1 MVNRD
6 KSEIDLVRRYYDPDD
21 FEATPPL
28 HNRVSWFGLRLR
40 VGTVIVVGFGNAAL
54 MVALVVLR
62 WQFGDR
68 VPWLPAESIWFDIAF
83 LVFIVAMSF
92 ISFTMFRAA
101 TNMFRQ
107 EIRAIDTRMAR
118 RDHATEEEVQEFVRR
133 SEREMN
139 RRMTLRW
146 VVIFA
151 VIVPIF
157 PIFGT
162 KLIFS
167 WGGVGPLAGAAFL
180 AMALICACIYFS
192 SGIAGLFR
200 RLTRGTRR

>member
-1 MVNRD
+1 MVNRNKRELD
-6 KSEIDLVRRYYDPDD
+6 RARRHYDPDD
-21 FEATPPL
+21 FETTPPL
-28 HNRVSWFGLRLR
+28 QNRVSWFGLRLR
-40 VGTVIVVGFGNAAL
+40 VGTVIAVGFGNAAL

-68 VPWLPAESIWFDIAF
+68 IPWLPVEGIWFDIAF
-83 LVFIVAMSF
+83 LVFIIAMSF
-92 ISFTMFRAA
+92 VSFTMFRAA

-118 RDHATEEEVQEFVRR
+118 RDHATDEEVQEFVRQ

-139 RRMTLRW
+139 RRMTRRW
-146 VVIFA
+146 IVILA

-162 KLIFS
+162 KLIFP
-167 WGGVGPLAGAAFL
+167 WGGMGALAGASFL
-180 AMALICACIYFS
+180 AMVLICAGIYFS
-192 SGIAGLFR
+192 SDMARLVR
-200 RLTRGTRR
+200 RLTGKR

>member
-1 MVNRD
+1 MVNRN
-6 KSEIDLVRRYYDPDD
+6 KQELDLVRRYYDPDD

-28 HNRVSWFGLRLR
+28 QNRVSWFGLRLR
-40 VGTVIVVGFGNAAL
+40 VGTVMAVGFGNAAL

-68 VPWLPAESIWFDIAF
+68 IPWLPVEYIRFDIAF
-83 LVFIVAMSF
+83 LAFIVVMSF

-107 EIRAIDTRMAR
+107 EIREIDTRMAR
-118 RDHATEEEVQEFVRR
+118 RDHATEEEVQEFVRQ
-133 SEREMN
+133 SERAMN
-139 RRMTLRW
+139 RRMTRRW
-146 VVIFA
+146 IVILV

-162 KLIFS
+162 KLIFP
-167 WGGVGPLAGAAFL
+167 WGGMGALAGAAFL
-180 AMALICACIYFS
+180 TMLLICAGIYFS
-192 SGIAGLFR
+192 SDVSRLLGRLGR
-200 RLTRGTRR
+200 RMRN

>member
-1 MVNRD
+1 MVNRN
-6 KSEIDLVRRYYDPDD
+6 KSELDLVRRYYDPDD
-21 FEATPPL
+21 LEVTPPL
-28 HNRVSWFGLRLR
+28 QNRVSWFGLRLR
-40 VGTVIVVGFGNAAL
+40 VGTVIAVGFGNAAL

-68 VPWLPAESIWFDIAF
+68 IPWLPDEGLWFDIAF
-83 LVFIVAMSF
+83 LAFIIVMSF

-118 RDHATEEEVQEFVRR
+118 RDHATEEEVQEFVRQ

-146 VVIFA
+146 IVILA

-162 KLIFS
+162 KLIFP
-167 WGGVGPLAGAAFL
+167 WGGVGPLAGAALL
-180 AMALICACIYFS
+180 AMVLICAGIYFS
-192 SGIAGLFR
+192 SSIAGLFR
-200 RLTRGTRR
+200 RLTGSTRR

>member
-1 MVNRD
+1 MMNRD
-6 KSEIDLVRRYYDPDD
+6 KSELDLVRRYYDPDD
-21 FEATPPL
+21 LEDTSPL

-40 VGTVIVVGFGNAAL
+40 VGTVIGVGFGNAAL
-54 MVALVVLR
+54 MVALVVLW

-68 VPWLPAESIWFDIAF
+68 IPWLPVEDIRFDIGFLAF
-83 LVFIVAMSF
+83 IIVMSF

-107 EIRAIDTRMAR
+107 EIREIDTRMAR
-118 RDHATEEEVQEFVRR
+118 RDRATDEEVQEFVRQ

-139 RRMTLRW
+139 RRMTRRW
-146 VVIFA
+146 IVILV

-162 KLIFS
+162 KLIFP

-180 AMALICACIYFS
+180 TMALICAGIYFS
-192 SGIAGLFR
+192 SNVSRLLGRLGR
-200 RLTRGTRR
+200 RMRS

>member
-1 MVNRD
+1 MVNRN
-6 KSEIDLVRRYYDPDD
+6 KQELDLVRRYYDPDD
-21 FEATPPL
+21 LDDASPL
-28 HNRVSWFGLRLR
+28 SNRVSWFGLRLR
-40 VGTVIVVGFGNAAL
+40 VGTVIGVGFGNAAL

-68 VPWLPAESIWFDIAF
+68 MPWLPAEDIRFDIAF

-92 ISFTMFRAA
+92 VSFTMFRAA

-118 RDHATEEEVQEFVRR
+118 RDHATEEEVQEFVRQ
-133 SEREMN
+133 SERQMN
-139 RRMTLRW
+139 RRMTRRW
-146 VVIFA
+146 IVILV

-162 KLIFS
+162 KLIFP

-180 AMALICACIYFS
+180 AMALICAGIYFS
-192 SGIAGLFR
+192 SGIARLFD
-200 RLTRGTRR
+200 RLAGRMRS